1 MTDTATDPLTP
12 TTLQQTLDDRGYL
25 PQVHN
30 PGTYALRAAVPDTVD
45 AVTEAFGNVIDETP
59 PEATLERLADA
70 PRVAYVGAST
80 DVYSRLQDHVAGDAR
95 QATFLKAF
103 PPTDVVYVFPTKS
116 PFEQEYN
123 TAAELS
129 RAGWTIWRDGEVQ

>member
-1 MTDTATDPLTP
+1 MTDTDAHPLTP

-30 PGTYALRAAVPDTVD
+30 AGTYALRAAVPDTVD
-45 AVTEAFGNVIDETP
+45 AVAEGFENVIDETP
-59 PEATLERLADA
+59 PETTLERLADA

-80 DVYSRLQDHVAGDAR
+80 DVYSRLQDHVGGDAR
-95 QATFLKAF
+95 QATFLEAF

-123 TAAELS
+123 TASELS